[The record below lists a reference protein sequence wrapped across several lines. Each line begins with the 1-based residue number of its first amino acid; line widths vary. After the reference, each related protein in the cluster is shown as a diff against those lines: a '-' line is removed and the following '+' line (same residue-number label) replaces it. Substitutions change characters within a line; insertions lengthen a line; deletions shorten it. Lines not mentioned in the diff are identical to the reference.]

1 MIIDFHKCYGGGGS
15 GSGVTPQ
22 EVQAQIDSALTPYWD
37 SAATESAIT
46 LSVSG
51 KADAANVEANSSAN
65 LFPKWNSEGIITGS
79 VSPTFSPYISINDKS
94 FQRLTTGGGDWYTGG
109 FYAPES
115 AGTAGD
121 ILVST
126 GSGTP
131 VWSAVTM
138 PDMSGFY
145 TSAQTDEKIASAVTP
160 VANHLTEVEQVT
172 ASALTELHDGLL
184 EVSAST
190 SGKADAVQ
198 VNPGAGI
205 PSWNNQGV
213 VTGKSSDIMWAD
225 MSINGMNSLHIASD
239 NSQMSYNIYAPT
251 TSGNAGEVL
260 VSTGNGAPVWS
271 AVTGGGGDMSNYWN
285 SAETKSYVD
294 SAATNLQD
302 QIDTMDEVVAD
313 ALNDLNG
320 DVAAVSGAVSDLT
333 SGQQPVVRTQSV
345 ISVDYIVEP
354 VTRIVSTDQASY
366 NTMQALGLISPQTF
380 YIIVNNS

>member
-1 MIIDFHKCYGGGGS
+1 MIIDFNRYNGGGGS

-138 PDMSGFY
+138 PDMSGYY
-145 TSAQTDEKIASAVTP
+145 TSAQTDEMIASAVTP

-320 DVAAVSGAVSDLT
+320 QLVTKVSSSSNNVFK
-333 SGQQPVVRTQSV
+333 
-345 ISVDYIVEP
+345 IV
-354 VTRIVSTDQASY
+354 
-366 NTMQALGLISPQTF
+366 
-380 YIIVNNS
+380 